1 MCYARIAKSLYGGT
15 TLWLNMTCKST
26 TLAPLLAALV
36 LGACAAPQTKP
47 PSSGHIG
54 ADSVAATAKSSIPQP
69 VQQTVGIPKPKPAPK
84 TETYSVVVKDVK
96 VEELLFALARDA
108 KLNVDVHPGI
118 RGTVTLNAIDQTLPQ
133 LLNRIAKQV
142 DMRFE
147 LDGPNLVVMPDTPF
161 LRTYKVDY
169 VNMSRDTSG
178 NVAINTQIASISPTA
193 AGTGAG
199 AAAGGTSGNVSSTK
213 VDNLAKN
220 RFWETLE
227 QNIKDILRETD
238 KEIIVKRRVAEGQEQ
253 QTAAAAGAAA
263 PQPGAAAAAGG
274 PGAAP
279 AAAQPSQQSNQ
290 ATKEYETLQAA
301 SVMVNRETGFLMA
314 RATSRQHEKIQ
325 EFLDKVLSSARRQV
339 LIEATI
345 VEVKLNQ
352 NYQQGIDWQY
362 INQGAAGRALG
373 QGGIT
378 RTITFNPATNTIGA
392 TTSTNP
398 LPSAL
403 TSSLFSLAFRR
414 GDFLT
419 AIRLLENFGTLKVL
433 SSPKM
438 SVLNNQT
445 AILKV
450 VDNVVYFLIDAKIIP
465 GVLGSAPTTTV
476 TTTPQ
481 SVAVGLVMS
490 VTPQISEN
498 NSVLLNVRPTISRTF
513 GPGKADPN
521 PNIPVG
527 QSNVVPEIQTRE
539 MESLMSVNDGEIAV
553 LGGLMQEEVI
563 NNDDAVPGVS
573 KIPILGNLFT
583 YRNDTTR
590 KTELVIFLRPTVVK
604 DASIQGDYSS
614 FRDNLPRDDFFENK
628 GGLQPV
634 PEWNIGGDK
643 Q

>member
-1 MCYARIAKSLYGGT
+1 MA
-15 TLWLNMTCKST
+15 TL
-26 TLAPLLAALV
+26 
-36 LGACAAPQTKP
+36 LGACATPQTKP

-54 ADSVAATAKSSIPQP
+54 ANSAPAAKSNIPQP
-69 VQQTVGIPKPKPAPK
+69 VQQSVALPKPKPAAK
-84 TETYSVVVKDVK
+84 AETYSVVVKDVK
-96 VEELLFALARDA
+96 VQELLFALARDA
-108 KLNVDVHPGI
+108 KLNVDIHPGI
-118 RGTVTLNAIDQTLPQ
+118 AGTVTLNAIDQTLPQ

-169 VNMSRDTSG
+169 VNMSRDTTG

-213 VDNLAKN
+213 VDNQAKN

-227 QNIKDILRETD
+227 QNVKDILRETD
-238 KEIIVKRRVAEGQEQ
+238 KEIVVKRRVAEGQEQ
-253 QTAAAAGAAA
+253 QTAAAAAQ
-263 PQPGAAAAAGG
+263 QPGAAAAAGG

-279 AAAQPSQQSNQ
+279 AAAQPSQQSAQ

-339 LIEATI
+339 LVEATI
-345 VEVKLNQ
+345 VEVRLNQ
-352 NYQQGIDWQY
+352 NYQQGIDWQHFS
-362 INQGAAGRALG
+362 QGGATASIG
-373 QGGIT
+373 QGTT
-378 RTITFNPATNTIGA
+378 RSFRFNPTSGAYEIFTNTP
-392 TTSTNP
+392 T
-398 LPSAL
+398 L
-403 TSSLFSLAFRR
+403 TSAVGSTLFSLAFRR
-414 GDFLT
+414 ADMFA
-419 AIRLLENFGTLKVL
+419 AIKLLENFGTLRVL
-433 SSPKM
+433 SSPKL

-450 VDNVVYFLIDAKIIP
+450 VDNFVYFQVKSDTSQGQTSTLSNI
-465 GVLGSAPTTTV
+465 

-498 NSVLLNVRPTISRTF
+498 SSILLNVRPTISRIT
-513 GPGKADPN
+513 GTKRDPHPSLPADIPN
-521 PNIPVG
+521 L
-527 QSNVVPEIQTRE
+527 VPEIQTRE
-539 MESLMSVNDGEIAV
+539 MESLMSINDGDIAV
-553 LGGLMQEEVI
+553 LGGLMQDQVK
-563 NNDDAVPGVS
+563 NDDDAVPGVS

-583 YRNDTTR
+583 HRNDTTT
-590 KTELVIFLRPTVVK
+590 KTELVVFLRPTVIR
-604 DASIQGDYSS
+604 DASVQGDYSS
-614 FRDNLPRDDFFENK
+614 FRSNLPRDDFFEDK
-628 GGLQPV
+628 GRLQPV
-634 PEWNIGGDK
+634 PEWNVGGDK

>member
-1 MCYARIAKSLYGGT
+1 M
-15 TLWLNMTCKST
+15 
-26 TLAPLLAALV
+26 
-36 LGACAAPQTKP
+36 PQTKP

-54 ADSVAATAKSSIPQP
+54 ADSVPAAAASNIPQP
-69 VQQTVGIPKPKPAPK
+69 VQQSAALPKPKPAPK
-84 TETYSVVVKDVK
+84 AETYSVVVKDVK

-213 VDNLAKN
+213 VDNQAKN

-253 QTAAAAGAAA
+253 QTAAASAAA
-263 PQPGAAAAAGG
+263 QQPGAAGG
-274 PGAAP
+274 PGTAP
-279 AAAQPSQQSNQ
+279 AAQQQPSQQSAQ

-345 VEVKLNQ
+345 VEVRLNQ
-352 NYQQGIDWQY
+352 NYQQGIDWQTF
-362 INQGAAGRALG
+362 NRGEAMRAVG
-373 QGGIT
+373 QGTTT
-378 RTITFNPATNTIGA
+378 RSLTVNPLTGQFEA
-392 TTSTNP
+392 TTSSVS
-398 LPSAL
+398 LPSAVGN
-403 TSSLFSLAFRR
+403 TLFSLAFRR
-414 GDFLT
+414 ADFIT
-419 AIRLLENFGTLKVL
+419 AIKLLETFGTLRVL
-433 SSPKM
+433 SSPKL

-450 VDNVVYFLIDAKIIP
+450 VDNFVYFQVRSDTSQGQTSTLSNI
-465 GVLGSAPTTTV
+465 

-498 NSVLLNVRPTISRTF
+498 SSVLLNVRPTISRIT
-513 GPGKADPN
+513 GTKRDPHPSLTIAN
-521 PNIPVG
+521 L
-527 QSNVVPEIQTRE
+527 VPEIQTRE
-539 MESLMSVNDGEIAV
+539 MESLMSVNDGDIAV
-553 LGGLMQEEVI
+553 LGGLMQEQV
-563 NNDDAVPGVS
+563 NNTDDAVPGVS
-573 KIPILGNLFT
+573 KIPIIGNLFT
-583 YRNDTTR
+583 HRNDTTS
-590 KTELVIFLRPTVVK
+590 KTELVIFLRPIVVK
-604 DASIQGDYSS
+604 DASIQGDYRS
-614 FRDNLPRDDFFENK
+614 FRGQLPGQDFFDNK

-634 PEWNIGGDK
+634 PEWNVGGNP

>member
-1 MCYARIAKSLYGGT
+1 
-15 TLWLNMTCKST
+15 MTSKT
-26 TLAPLLAALV
+26 IAPLLVATL

-54 ADSVAATAKSSIPQP
+54 ANSAPAAKSNIPQP
-69 VQQTVGIPKPKPAPK
+69 VQQSVALPKPKPAAK
-84 TETYSVVVKDVK
+84 AETYSVVVKDVK

-169 VNMSRDTSG
+169 VNMSRDTTG

-199 AAAGGTSGNVSSTK
+199 AAAGGSSGNVSSTK
-213 VDNLAKN
+213 VDNQAKN

-227 QNIKDILRETD
+227 QNIKDILKETD
-238 KEIIVKRRVAEGQEQ
+238 KEVIVRRRQADLQEQ
-253 QTAAAAGAAA
+253 ASGSANVSGNTQVAGAT
-263 PQPGAAAAAGG
+263 GSGG
-274 PGAAP
+274 GTANAS
-279 AAAQPSQQSNQ
+279 ASGQGQSGGNAQRGESREF
-290 ATKEYETLQAA
+290 KEYETLQAA

-325 EFLDKVLSSARRQV
+325 EFLDQVLSSARRQV
-339 LIEATI
+339 LVEATI
-345 VEVKLNQ
+345 VEVRLSQ
-352 NYQQGIDWQY
+352 NYQQGIDWQTF
-362 INQGAAGRALG
+362 NRGEAMRAFG
-373 QGGIT
+373 QGSTT
-378 RTITFNPATNTIGA
+378 RSLTVNPVTGEFEA
-392 TTSTNP
+392 TTSAVT
-398 LPSAL
+398 LPSAVGN
-403 TSSLFSLAFRR
+403 TLFSLAFRR
-414 GDFLT
+414 ADFIT
-419 AIRLLENFGTLKVL
+419 AIKLLENFGTLRVL
-433 SSPKM
+433 SSPKL

-450 VDNVVYFLIDAKIIP
+450 VKNEVYFQVKSDTSQGQTSTLSN
-465 GVLGSAPTTTV
+465 L

-490 VTPQISEN
+490 VTPQVGES
-498 NSVLLNVRPTISRTF
+498 NSVMLNVRPTISRIT
-513 GPGKADPN
+513 GYKRDPHPSLPATIAN
-521 PNIPVG
+521 N
-527 QSNVVPEIQTRE
+527 VPEIETRE
-539 MESLMSVNDGEIAV
+539 MESLMSVNDGDIAV
-553 LGGLMQEEVI
+553 LGGLMQDSI
-563 NNDDAVPGVS
+563 NNTDDAVPGVS

-583 YRNDTTR
+583 HRNDTST

-604 DASIQGDYSS
+604 NASIQGDYSS
-614 FRDNLPRDDFFENK
+614 FRSNLPRDDFFEDK
-628 GGLQPV
+628 GRLQPV
-634 PEWNIGGDK
+634 PEWNVGGDK

>member
-1 MCYARIAKSLYGGT
+1 
-15 TLWLNMTCKST
+15 MTSKT
-26 TLAPLLAALV
+26 IAPLLVATL

-54 ADSVAATAKSSIPQP
+54 ANSAPAAKSNIPQP
-69 VQQTVGIPKPKPAPK
+69 VQQSVALPKPKPAAK
-84 TETYSVVVKDVK
+84 AETYSVVVKDVK

-227 QNIKDILRETD
+227 QNVKDILRETD
-238 KEIIVKRRVAEGQEQ
+238 KEIVVKRRVAEGQEQ
-253 QTAAAAGAAA
+253 QTAAAGAAA
-263 PQPGAAAAAGG
+263 QQPGAAAAAGG

-279 AAAQPSQQSNQ
+279 AAPQPSQQSAQ

-345 VEVKLNQ
+345 VEVRLNQ
-352 NYQQGIDWQY
+352 NYQQGIDWQTF
-362 INQGAAGRALG
+362 NRGEAMRAVG
-373 QGGIT
+373 QGTTT
-378 RTITFNPATNTIGA
+378 RSLTVNPLTGQFEA
-392 TTSTNP
+392 TTSAVT
-398 LPSAL
+398 LPSAVGN
-403 TSSLFSLAFRR
+403 TLFSLAFRR
-414 GDFLT
+414 GDFIT
-419 AIRLLENFGTLKVL
+419 AIKLLENFGTLRVL
-433 SSPKM
+433 SSPKL

-450 VDNVVYFLIDAKIIP
+450 VDNFVYFQVKSDTSQGQTSTLSNI
-465 GVLGSAPTTTV
+465 

-498 NSVLLNVRPTISRTF
+498 SSVLLNVRPTISRIT
-513 GPGKADPN
+513 GTKRDPHPSLTIAN
-521 PNIPVG
+521 L
-527 QSNVVPEIQTRE
+527 VPEIQTRE
-539 MESLMSVNDGEIAV
+539 MESLMSVNDGDIAV
-553 LGGLMQEEVI
+553 LGGLMQDEVN

-583 YRNDTTR
+583 HRNDTST
-590 KTELVIFLRPTVVK
+590 KTELVVFLRPTVVR

-614 FRDNLPRDDFFENK
+614 FRSNLPRDDFFEDK
-628 GGLQPV
+628 GRLQPV

>member
-1 MCYARIAKSLYGGT
+1 
-15 TLWLNMTCKST
+15 
-26 TLAPLLAALV
+26 LLA
-36 LGACAAPQTKP
+36 ACAAPQTKP

-54 ADSVAATAKSSIPQP
+54 ADSVAAAAKSSIPQP
-69 VQQTVGIPKPKPAPK
+69 VQQSAALPKPKPAAK
-84 TETYSVVVKDVK
+84 AETYSVVVKDVK

-108 KLNVDVHPGI
+108 KLNVDIHPGI

-147 LDGPNLVVMPDTPF
+147 LDGPNLVVMPDTPY

-193 AGTGAG
+193 AGAGAG

-220 RFWETLE
+220 RFWETLKE
-227 QNIKDILRETD
+227 NIKDILRETD
-238 KEIIVKRRVAEGQEQ
+238 KEIVIGRSTAERQEQ
-253 QTAAAAGAAA
+253 ASQSANVSANAAGTG
-263 PQPGAAAAAGG
+263 QAAGVG
-274 PGAAP
+274 TGVAGAGNQS
-279 AAAQPSQQSNQ
+279 AQSQAGSAQQRGLSGDF
-290 ATKEYETLQAA
+290 KEYQTLLAA
-301 SVMVNRETGFLMA
+301 SVMANPETGVLLV

-345 VEVKLNQ
+345 VEVRLNQ

-362 INQGAAGRALG
+362 FNQGAAGRALG
-373 QGGIT
+373 QGATT
-378 RTITFNPATNTIGA
+378 RSFSVNPTTGAFEA
-392 TTSTNP
+392 TTSTST
-398 LPSAL
+398 LPSAVGN
-403 TSSLFSLAFRR
+403 TLFSLAFRR

-419 AIRLLENFGTLKVL
+419 AIKLLENFGTLKVL
-433 SSPKM
+433 SSPKL

-450 VDNVVYFLIDAKIIP
+450 VDNFVYFQVKSDTSQGQTSTLTN
-465 GVLGSAPTTTV
+465 L

-481 SVAVGLVMS
+481 SVSVGLVMS
-490 VTPQISEN
+490 VTPQISEG
-498 NSVLLNVRPTISRTF
+498 NSVMLNVRPTISRIT
-513 GPGKADPN
+513 GTKRDPHPSLVI
-521 PNIPVG
+521 PNL
-527 QSNVVPEIQTRE
+527 VPEIQTRE
-539 MESLMSVNDGEIAV
+539 MESLMSVNNGDIAV
-553 LGGLMQEEVI
+553 LGGLMQDMV
-563 NNDDAVPGVS
+563 NNSDDAVPGVS

-583 YRNDTTR
+583 HRNDLTS
-590 KTELVIFLRPTVVK
+590 KTELVVFLRPTVIR
-604 DASIQGDYSS
+604 DASIHGDYSS
-614 FRDNLPRDDFFENK
+614 FRSQLPRDDFFENK

-634 PEWNIGGDK
+634 PEWNVGGNP

>member
-1 MCYARIAKSLYGGT
+1 M
-15 TLWLNMTCKST
+15 
-26 TLAPLLAALV
+26 
-36 LGACAAPQTKP
+36 LGACALPQTKP
-47 PSSGHIG
+47 PSSGHIN
-54 ADSVAATAKSSIPQP
+54 ADSAPPAAKSNIPQP
-69 VQQTVGIPKPKPAPK
+69 VQQSVAVPKPKPAAK

-108 KLNVDVHPGI
+108 KLNVDIHPGI

-147 LDGPNLVVMPDTPF
+147 LDGPNLVVMPDSPY

-169 VNMSRDTSG
+169 VNMSRDTTG

-193 AGTGAG
+193 AGAGGAG

-227 QNIKDILRETD
+227 QNIKDILREPD

-253 QTAAAAGAAA
+253 TAASASTTAPGAAGSAAA
-263 PQPGAAAAAGG
+263 PSQIQVQI
-274 PGAAP
+274 AP
-279 AAAQPSQQSNQ
+279 PPQQQSQ
-290 ATKEYETLQAA
+290 ANKEYETLQAA

-325 EFLDKVLSSARRQV
+325 EFLDQVLSSARRQV

-345 VEVKLNQ
+345 VEVRLNQ
-352 NYQQGIDWQY
+352 NYQQGIDWQTF
-362 INQGAAGRALG
+362 NRGEAMRAVG
-373 QGGIT
+373 QGTTT
-378 RTITFNPATNTIGA
+378 RSLTVNPLTGQFEA
-392 TTSTNP
+392 TTSAVS
-398 LPSAL
+398 LPSAVGN
-403 TSSLFSLAFRR
+403 TLFSLAFRR
-414 GDFLT
+414 ADFIT
-419 AIRLLENFGTLKVL
+419 AIKLLENFGTLRVL
-433 SSPKM
+433 SSPKL

-450 VDNVVYFLIDAKIIP
+450 VDNFVYFQVKSDTSQGQTSTLTN
-465 GVLGSAPTTTV
+465 L

-481 SVAVGLVMS
+481 SVSVGLVMS
-490 VTPQISEN
+490 VTPQISEA
-498 NSVLLNVRPTISRTF
+498 STVLLNVRPTISRIT
-513 GPGKADPN
+513 GTKRDPHPSLVI
-521 PNIPVG
+521 PNL
-527 QSNVVPEIQTRE
+527 VPEIQTRE
-539 MESLMSVNDGEIAV
+539 MESLMRVNNGDIAV
-553 LGGLMQEEVI
+553 LGGLMQDVVS
-563 NNDDAVPGVS
+563 NTDDAVPGVS
-573 KIPILGNLFT
+573 KIPIIGNLFT
-583 YRNDTTR
+583 HRNDTTT

-604 DASIQGDYSS
+604 EASIQGDYSS
-614 FRDNLPRDDFFENK
+614 FRGNLPRDDFFDNK

-634 PEWNIGGDK
+634 PEWNVGGNP

>member
-1 MCYARIAKSLYGGT
+1 
-15 TLWLNMTCKST
+15 
-26 TLAPLLAALV
+26 
-36 LGACAAPQTKP
+36 
-47 PSSGHIG
+47 
-54 ADSVAATAKSSIPQP
+54 
-69 VQQTVGIPKPKPAPK
+69 KPKPAAK
-84 TETYSVVVKDVK
+84 AETYSVVVKDVK
-96 VEELLFALARDA
+96 VQELLFALARDA
-108 KLNVDVHPGI
+108 KLNVDIHPGI
-118 RGTVTLNAIDQTLPQ
+118 AGTVTLNAIDQTLPQ

-147 LDGPNLVVMPDTPF
+147 LDGPNLVVMPDSPF

-169 VNMSRDTSG
+169 VNMTRDTTG

-193 AGTGAG
+193 AGAGGAG

-213 VDNLAKN
+213 VDNVAKN

-253 QTAAAAGAAA
+253 AAAAGATA
-263 PQPGAAAAAGG
+263 QPGAA
-274 PGAAP
+274 GAAP
-279 AAAQPSQQSNQ
+279 AAPSQIQVQIAPPQQQST
-290 ATKEYETLQAA
+290 ASKEYETLQAA
-301 SVMVNRETGFLMA
+301 SVMVNREAGFLMA

-325 EFLDKVLSSARRQV
+325 EFLDKVLTSARRQV
-339 LIEATI
+339 LIEATL
-345 VEVKLNQ
+345 VEVRLNQ

-419 AIRLLENFGTLKVL
+419 AIRLLETFGTLKVL
-433 SSPKM
+433 SSPKL

-450 VDNVVYFLIDAKIIP
+450 VKNEVYFQVKADTSQGQTSTLTN
-465 GVLGSAPTTTV
+465 L

-481 SVAVGLVMS
+481 SVSVGLVMS

-498 NSVLLNVRPTISRTF
+498 NSVLLNVRPTISRIT
-513 GPGKADPN
+513 GYKQDPHPSLVIVN
-521 PNIPVG
+521 N
-527 QSNVVPEIQTRE
+527 VPEIETRE
-539 MESLMSVNDGEIAV
+539 MESLMQINNGDIAV
-553 LGGLMQEEVI
+553 LGGLMQDVV
-563 NNDDAVPGVS
+563 NNTDDAVPGIS
-573 KIPILGNLFT
+573 RIPILGNIFT
-583 YRNDTTR
+583 HRNDVTT
-590 KTELVIFLRPTVVK
+590 KTELVVFLRPTVIR

-614 FRDNLPRDDFFENK
+614 FRSNLPRDDFFENK
-628 GGLQPV
+628 NSLQPV

>member
-1 MCYARIAKSLYGGT
+1 MTNRT
-15 TLWLNMTCKST
+15 TIS
-26 TLAPLLAALV
+26 PLILTML
-36 LGACAAPQTKP
+36 LGACTAPQTKP

-54 ADSVAATAKSSIPQP
+54 ADSVQAAKPNIPQP
-69 VQQTVGIPKPKPAPK
+69 VQQSAALPKPKPAAK
-84 TETYSVVVKDVK
+84 AETYSVVVKDVK
-96 VEELLFALARDA
+96 VQELLFALARDA
-108 KLNVDVHPGI
+108 KLNVDIHPGI
-118 RGTVTLNAIDQTLPQ
+118 AGTVTLNAIDQTLPQ

-169 VNMSRDTSG
+169 VNMSRDTTG

-193 AGTGAG
+193 AGAGGAG
-199 AAAGGTSGNVSSTK
+199 AAAGGTSGNISSTK
-213 VDNLAKN
+213 VDNVAKN

-238 KEIIVKRRVAEGQEQ
+238 KEVIVKRRVAEGQEQ
-253 QTAAAAGAAA
+253 LAAAGAAS
-263 PQPGAAAAAGG
+263 QQQGVAASAGG
-274 PGAAP
+274 TGTPTLSQG
-279 AAAQPSQQSNQ
+279 SQQSAQ

-345 VEVKLNQ
+345 VEVRLNQ

-362 INQGAAGRALG
+362 FNQGAAGRAFG
-373 QGGIT
+373 QGTTT
-378 RTITFNPATNTIGA
+378 RSFSVNPTTGAFEA
-392 TTSTNP
+392 TTSTST
-398 LPSAL
+398 LGSAVGN
-403 TSSLFSLAFRR
+403 TLFSLAFRR

-419 AIRLLENFGTLKVL
+419 AIKLLENFGTLRVL
-433 SSPKM
+433 SSPKL

-450 VDNVVYFLIDAKIIP
+450 VDNFVYFQVKSDTSQGQTSTLSNI
-465 GVLGSAPTTTV
+465 

-498 NSVLLNVRPTISRTF
+498 SSVLLNVRPTISRIT
-513 GPGKADPN
+513 GTKRDPHPSLTI
-521 PNIPVG
+521 PNL
-527 QSNVVPEIQTRE
+527 VPEIQTRE
-539 MESLMSVNDGEIAV
+539 MESLMSVNNGDIAV
-553 LGGLMQEEVI
+553 LGGLMQDEV
-563 NNDDAVPGVS
+563 NNTDDAVPGVS
-573 KIPILGNLFT
+573 KIPILGNIF
-583 YRNDTTR
+583 RHRKDTST
-590 KTELVIFLRPTVVK
+590 KTELVVFLRPTVVR

-614 FRDNLPRDDFFENK
+614 FRGQLPDQTFFENK

-634 PEWNIGGDK
+634 PELNIGGNP

>member
-1 MCYARIAKSLYGGT
+1 MLESPDLLNGGATQWLAMTART
-15 TLWLNMTCKST
+15 TI
-26 TLAPLLAALV
+26 APLVAVTL
-36 LGACAAPQTKP
+36 LGACALPQTKP
-47 PSSGHIG
+47 PSSGHIN
-54 ADSVAATAKSSIPQP
+54 ADSAAPTAKSSIPQP
-69 VQQTVGIPKPKPAPK
+69 VQQSVAVPKPKPAAK
-84 TETYSVVVKDVK
+84 AETYSVVVKDVR
-96 VEELLFALARDA
+96 VQELLFALARDA
-108 KLNVDVHPGI
+108 RLNVDIHPGI
-118 RGTVTLNAIDQTLPQ
+118 AGTVTLNAIDQTLPQ

-193 AGTGAG
+193 AGAGGAG

-253 QTAAAAGAAA
+253 AAATGLAG
-263 PQPGAAAAAGG
+263 QPGAAATGTG
-274 PGAAP
+274 TPGTPAP
-279 AAAQPSQQSNQ
+279 IQLQISPPQPQSQAS
-290 ATKEYETLQAA
+290 KEYETLQAA
-301 SVMVNRETGFLMA
+301 SVMINRETGFLMA

-345 VEVKLNQ
+345 VEVRLNQ

-362 INQGAAGRALG
+362 FNQGDAWRSIG
-373 QGGIT
+373 QGGTT
-378 RTITFNPATNTIGA
+378 RTLRVNPTTGAFEATT
-392 TTSTNP
+392 TTST
-398 LPSAL
+398 LPSAIGG
-403 TSSLFSLAFRR
+403 TLFSLAFRR

-419 AIRLLENFGTLKVL
+419 AIKLLETFGTLRVL
-433 SSPKM
+433 SSPKL

-450 VDNVVYFLIDAKIIP
+450 VDNFVYFQVKSDTSQGQTSTLTN
-465 GVLGSAPTTTV
+465 L

-481 SVAVGLVMS
+481 SVAIGLVMS

-498 NSVLLNVRPTISRTF
+498 SSVLLNVRPTISRIT
-513 GPGKADPN
+513 GTKRDPHPALTI
-521 PNIPVG
+521 PNL
-527 QSNVVPEIQTRE
+527 VPEIQTRE
-539 MESLMSVNDGEIAV
+539 MESLMSINDGDIAV
-553 LGGLMQEEVI
+553 LGGLMQDQV
-563 NNDDAVPGVS
+563 NDTDDAVPGVS
-573 KIPILGNLFT
+573 KIPIIGNLFT
-583 YRNDTTR
+583 YRNDTTT
-590 KTELVIFLRPTVVK
+590 KTELVVFLRPTVVR

-614 FRDNLPRDDFFENK
+614 FRGQLPSKDFFENK
-628 GGLQPV
+628 GSLEPV
-634 PEWNIGGDK
+634 REWNVGGNP

>member
-1 MCYARIAKSLYGGT
+1 
-15 TLWLNMTCKST
+15 MTFKT
-26 TLAPLLAALV
+26 IAPLLVATL

-54 ADSVAATAKSSIPQP
+54 ANSAPAAKSNIPQP
-69 VQQTVGIPKPKPAPK
+69 VQQSVALPKPKPAAK
-84 TETYSVVVKDVK
+84 AETYSVVVKDVK

-227 QNIKDILRETD
+227 QNVKDILRETD
-238 KEIIVKRRVAEGQEQ
+238 KEIVVKRRVAEGQEQ
-253 QTAAAAGAAA
+253 QTAAAGAAA
-263 PQPGAAAAAGG
+263 QQPGAAGG
-274 PGAAP
+274 TGAAP
-279 AAAQPSQQSNQ
+279 AAPQPSQQSAQ

-345 VEVKLNQ
+345 VEVRLNQ

-373 QGGIT
+373 QGSLT
-378 RTITFNPATNTIGA
+378 RTITFDPATNTIGA
-392 TTSTNP
+392 TTSTNT
-398 LPSAL
+398 LPSAI

-419 AIRLLENFGTLKVL
+419 AIKLLENFGTLRVL
-433 SSPKM
+433 SSPKL

-450 VDNVVYFLIDAKIIP
+450 VDNFVYFQVKSDTSQGQTSTLSNI
-465 GVLGSAPTTTV
+465 

-498 NSVLLNVRPTISRTF
+498 SSVLLNVRPTISRIT
-513 GPGKADPN
+513 GTKRDPHPSLTIAN
-521 PNIPVG
+521 M
-527 QSNVVPEIQTRE
+527 VPEIQTRE
-539 MESLMSVNDGEIAV
+539 MESLMSVNDGDIAV
-553 LGGLMQEEVI
+553 LGGLMQDEVN

-583 YRNDTTR
+583 HRNDTTT
-590 KTELVIFLRPTVVK
+590 KTELVVFLRPTVVR
-604 DASIQGDYSS
+604 DASVQGDYSS
-614 FRDNLPRDDFFENK
+614 FRSQLPRDDFFEDK
-628 GGLQPV
+628 GRLQPV
-634 PEWNIGGDK
+634 PEWNVGGDK

>member
-1 MCYARIAKSLYGGT
+1 
-15 TLWLNMTCKST
+15 MTFKT
-26 TLAPLLAALV
+26 IAPLLVATL

-54 ADSVAATAKSSIPQP
+54 ANSAPAAKSNIPQP
-69 VQQTVGIPKPKPAPK
+69 VQQSVALPKPKPAAK
-84 TETYSVVVKDVK
+84 AETYSVVVKDVK

-227 QNIKDILRETD
+227 QNVKDILRETD
-238 KEIIVKRRVAEGQEQ
+238 KEIVVKRRVAEGQEQ
-253 QTAAAAGAAA
+253 QTAAAGAAA
-263 PQPGAAAAAGG
+263 QQPGAAAAAGG

-279 AAAQPSQQSNQ
+279 AAPPPSQQSAQ

-345 VEVKLNQ
+345 VEVRLNQ

-373 QGGIT
+373 QGSLT
-378 RTITFNPATNTIGA
+378 RTITFDPATNTIGA
-392 TTSTNP
+392 TTSTNT
-398 LPSAL
+398 LPSAI

-419 AIRLLENFGTLKVL
+419 AIKLLENFGTLRVL
-433 SSPKM
+433 SSPKL

-450 VDNVVYFLIDAKIIP
+450 VDNFVYFQVKSDTSQGQTSTLSNI
-465 GVLGSAPTTTV
+465 

-498 NSVLLNVRPTISRTF
+498 SSVLLNVRPTISRIT
-513 GPGKADPN
+513 GTKRDPHPSLTIAN
-521 PNIPVG
+521 L
-527 QSNVVPEIQTRE
+527 VPEIQTRE
-539 MESLMSVNDGEIAV
+539 MESLMSVNDGDIAV
-553 LGGLMQEEVI
+553 LGGLMQDEVN

-583 YRNDTTR
+583 HRNDTTT
-590 KTELVIFLRPTVVK
+590 KTELVVFLRPTVVR

-614 FRDNLPRDDFFENK
+614 FRSQLPRDDFFEDK
-628 GGLQPV
+628 SRLQPV